1 MPSNYERA
9 LSIMDDGGRFTQ
21 EWMLRANAF
30 AMLALVDE
38 MREARGAT
46 PAVLRAGTEVF
57 PRNLIPGEKIVRPR
71 FAEGGIIEQ
80 APSYDGL
87 SDGGVALRPDSVP
100 GCPGRCCTP
109 GPATSFPGIPWEDEG

>member
-46 PAVLRAGTEVF
+46 PAVLRAGTEV
-57 PRNLIPGEKIVRPR
+57 RPR
-71 FAEGGIIEQ
+71 FAKGGIIEQ

-87 SDGGVALRPDSVP
+87 SDGGAALRPDSVP
-100 GCPGRCCTP
+100 GCPGRCCSTP
-109 GPATSFPGIPWEDEG
+109 FPTSFPGIPWEDEG